1 MRGSR
6 RGYARRK
13 AATHM
18 DLACTIL
25 HGTTEVWTGY
35 CFYAETE
42 AAAGQLSE
50 PDPIEADISAYES
63 YNIWLRHGPGLSVL
77 RTGDLVEIVD
87 PAGTVTLTITAIQA
101 AGSVGIAIQLRGVKQ
116 QTSTPYEAIQFVR
129 IDPDSGDETIIDTY
143 DVQVVLESGIPT
155 NMGQAV
161 QGGSTP
167 YLLGYLVF
175 ADTTVDVMAGD
186 RFAYNGKWGEVSG
199 IPARAND
206 RLEVRMRLAA
216 AGAA

>member
-6 RGYARRK
+6 RAYARRK

-18 DLACTIL
+18 DLPCTIS
-25 HGTTEVWTGY
+25 HGASVVWTGY

-42 AAAGQLSE
+42 ASSGQLSE

-63 YNIWLRHGPGLSVL
+63 YNIWLRKGPLLSVI
-77 RTGDLVEIVD
+77 RTGDIVAILD
-87 PAGTVTLTITAIQA
+87 PAGTQTLTISAIQGEGS
-101 AGSVGIAIQLRGVKQ
+101 AGVASQLRGVRQ
-116 QTSTPYEAIQFVR
+116 QTSTPYEAIAFVR
-129 IDPDSGDETIIDTY
+129 IDPDTGEETELGPY

-161 QGGSTP
+161 LGGSTP
-167 YLLGYLVF
+167 YLLGYLIF
-175 ADTTVDVMAGD
+175 ADRSTDVKAGD
-186 RFAYNGKWGEVSG
+186 RFSYNGKWGEVTG
-199 IPARAND
+199 VPAIAND